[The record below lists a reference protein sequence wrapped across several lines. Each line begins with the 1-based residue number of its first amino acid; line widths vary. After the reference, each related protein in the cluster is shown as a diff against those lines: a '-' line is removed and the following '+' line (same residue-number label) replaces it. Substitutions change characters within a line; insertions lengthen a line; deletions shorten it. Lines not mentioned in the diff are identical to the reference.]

1 MNKRYFL
8 TTNKTCPTRVMKN
21 IFRFFYST
29 KLISCP
35 LMLLFVLL
43 GSRSLFAQ
51 PFKVQGAHTLQA
63 YHRGKTKPL
72 SELAPMPNTPK
83 AKQVWKKS
91 NKPVFTPPNFINYR
105 RQPKANPDA
114 LPIGLDPVRQDAI
127 YQHRA
132 APVQP
137 TLLLEGID
145 EATSEVGVPDTN
157 GDVGPD
163 HYVQIV
169 NASWFQVFAKDGT
182 PLTPPTSAN
191 TIWSQI
197 NKMSFSDPVI
207 VFDEA
212 AGRWLLTDLAG
223 FDEVLYGVS
232 ETSDPLGAW
241 DLYSFITPSLPDYP
255 KYGVWP
261 NAYIFTINEGSGVY
275 PVYALNRAQMLAGEA
290 TIDVQRID
298 IPGIDGGFPTATPM
312 DWNGPNAPATDEA
325 FVVRLNDDAWGNG
338 NTNDLLEV
346 WSLNIDWANPDNS
359 TATETALV
367 TAPYDSD
374 GCSIGGAFDF
384 ACIEQPGT
392 PQGIDGIMTI
402 VMNRVVYRN
411 FGAHESA
418 VLTFSVDAGNDV
430 AGIRWMELRRTP
442 GNDWAIYQEGT
453 FAPNDGISRFIGSVA
468 INGKGDIAL
477 AYSVSGPNTFPSLR
491 YTGRR
496 EGDPQGEMT
505 VDEFE
510 FATGSGVR
518 SGDRYGD
525 YANMAVDPVDDSFW
539 FTSEYVLTD
548 GLFGTKIVQFSLGRD
563 TFDIAPV
570 ALVAPVNSPGLG
582 SQEPVTLRVRNLG
595 LEPASGFS
603 VGYSFLNGTA
613 VVEPAAIGTL
623 LPDSIYEHTFA
634 STVDMSTIGAYT
646 FKAFTT
652 FTADQNTR
660 NDTLRLERRKLPRF
674 DAGIGGVNGLDQ
686 LVCDTVVSL
695 EVLLTN
701 YGTETLTSV
710 TIQTQV
716 NGGIPKNIN
725 WAGSLSSG
733 ATTIVSLPVSA
744 LTNGIN
750 NLVVRTLLPNGV
762 ADQVPSNDQFART
775 FQVVLGGE
783 TVTLEL
789 RFDFFPEET
798 SWNLKDDAGNIL
810 YSGDNYNVEFD
821 TLVVNWCL
829 PPQACYTFSIFDAYG
844 DGLKG
849 FFGGQDGGYSITD
862 ANGTV
867 LASILNVDFGFQ
879 EDNSFC
885 IGVNCSVGYD
895 VDVTPESGVN
905 NDDGAIFV
913 SITSGASPFEYSIDN
928 GATYQIFP
936 LFSGLSGGVYPVAV
950 RDVNGCVTRFSV
962 TIETIIASSEQSLS
976 GDVKAYP
983 NPSENGA
990 FQLHVGNLDQHH
1002 GPLEVQVVDAN
1013 GRTVLYHSLPLVD
1026 DAFSG
1031 LLSLRAYPAG
1041 IYYVR
1046 CKHEKMNQLVKLVK
1060 L

>member
-1 MNKRYFL
+1 M
-8 TTNKTCPTRVMKN
+8 TN
-21 IFRFFYST
+21 ISRFFHCVI
-29 KLISCP
+29 LITC
-35 LMLLFVLL
+35 LLLL
-43 GSRSLFAQ
+43 GSRHLSAQ
-51 PFKVQGAHTLQA
+51 AFKVQGAHTLQA

-83 AKQVWKKS
+83 SKQDWEKT
-91 NKPVFTPPNFINYR
+91 NKPVFTPPNFVNYR

-132 APVQP
+132 VPLLP
-137 TLLLEGID
+137 TLVLEGID

-232 ETSDPLGAW
+232 ETTDPLGAW
-241 DLYSFITPSLPDYP
+241 DLYSLNTPSLPDYP

-298 IPGIDGGFPTATPM
+298 IPGIGGGFPTATPM
-312 DWNGPNAPATDEA
+312 DWNGPNAPATNEA

-359 TATETALV
+359 TASETALV

-374 GCSIGGAFDF
+374 GCSVGGAFDF

-411 FGAHESA
+411 FGTHESA
-418 VLTFSVDAGNDV
+418 VLTFSVDATGNDV

-442 GNDWAIYQEGT
+442 GNNWTVYQEGT
-453 FAPNDGISRFIGSVA
+453 FAPNDGISRFIGSIA

-496 EGDPQGEMT
+496 EGDPLGEMT

-525 YANMAVDPVDDSFW
+525 YANMAVDPIDDSFW
-539 FTSEYVLTD
+539 FTSEYVFAD

-563 TFDIAPV
+563 TYDIAPV
-570 ALVAPVNSPGLG
+570 ALTAPVNSSALG
-582 SQEPVTLRVRNLG
+582 NQEPVTVRVRNLG

-613 VVEPAAIGTL
+613 VVEPATIGTL
-623 LPDSIYEHTFA
+623 LPDGVYEHTFA
-634 STVDMSTIGAYT
+634 STVDMSAIGAYT
-646 FKAFTT
+646 FKTFTT
-652 FTADQNTR
+652 FNADQNIR
-660 NDTLRLERRKLPRF
+660 NDTLRQERRKLPRF
-674 DAGIGGVNGLDQ
+674 DAGIAGINGLDQ
-686 LVCDTVVSL
+686 SVCDTAVSVEL
-695 EVLLTN
+695 LLTN
-701 YGTETLTSV
+701 FGTEALTSV

-716 NGGIPKNIN
+716 NGGIPKSVN
-725 WAGSLSSG
+725 WTGNLASG
-733 ATTIVSLPVSA
+733 ATAIVDLPISP
-744 LTNGIN
+744 LTNGAN

-762 ADQVPSNDQFART
+762 ADQIPSNDQFARA

-783 TVTLEL
+783 TVTFEL

-798 SWNLKDDAGNIL
+798 SWNLIDGDGNIL
-810 YSGDNYNVEFD
+810 YSGDNYNGMEYD
-821 TLVVNWCL
+821 TFVQNWCL
-829 PPQACYTFSIFDAYG
+829 VPQACYLFTIFDSYG
-844 DGLKG
+844 DGLND
-849 FFGGQDGGYSITD
+849 FFTGQDGSYTIYD
-862 ANGTV
+862 LNGNV
-867 LASILNVDFGFQ
+867 LASILDANFGFQ
-879 EDNSFC
+879 ESNPFC
-885 IGVNCSVGYD
+885 LGGNCNVFID

-905 NDDGAIFV
+905 ESDGAIFI
-913 SITSGASPFEYSIDN
+913 STASGASPFSYSIDN
-928 GATYQIFP
+928 GATYQPFP
-936 LFSGLSGGVYPVAV
+936 LFNGLAGGVYKVAV
-950 RDVNGCVTRFSV
+950 RDVNGCITYLEVV
-962 TIETIIASSEQSLS
+962 VETLVASSEPASS
-976 GDVKAYP
+976 SVVNVYP
-983 NPSENGA
+983 NPTMNGA
-990 FQLHVGNLDQHH
+990 FRLTVDNPYNNR
-1002 GPLEVQVVDAN
+1002 GPLEVHVVDVN
-1013 GRTVLYHSLPLVD
+1013 GQTLFHQNLPLVD
-1026 DAFSG
+1026 DAFTG
-1031 LLSLRAYPAG
+1031 LLSLRAYPSG
-1041 IYYVR
+1041 VYFVR
-1046 CKHEKMNQLVKLVK
+1046 IKEKNRNQMVKVVKL
-1060 L
+1060 